1 MECRLNVY
9 FQFSNNLKKISLE
22 LCLCVQVLCHGSL
35 NYCPF
40 FFLMVFLNFFPTFQ
54 EPECCAGFYGPSC
67 HPCPGPFDNA
77 CNGNL
82 NGKVQY
88 ER

>member
-1 MECRLNVY
+1 MFMCASPMPWQFKLLSILLLN
-9 FQFSNNLKKISLE
+9 
-22 LCLCVQVLCHGSL
+22 G
-35 NYCPF
+35 
-40 FFLMVFLNFFPTFQ
+40 VFNFFPTFQ
-54 EPECCAGFYGPSC
+54 EPECCAGFYGPPC

-88 ER
+88 EI